1 MTTITVVT
9 PWRDHLEL
17 RPAYEAAL
25 ASADPEEVLI
35 VDDGSEPALDFAD
48 LRTESVGFSGACSAG
63 LEAASREAV
72 LFLNNDVELVRP
84 GWLDPIRAELRYGSL
99 VGAWIRR
106 DPHTVVDGKVIPYLD
121 GWCVAGMREDLLAL
135 GGWDCTL
142 DEPSYYGDNILS
154 LRARAAGMKLVE
166 VWVGLHH
173 IGNVTS
179 EDLEADYVQAIS
191 ERNKAR
197 YQALA
202 RELAAA

>member
-9 PWRDHLEL
+9 PWRNHPEL
-17 RPAYEAAL
+17 RPAYQAAL
-25 ASADPEEVLI
+25 ASAAPDEVLI

-48 LRTESVGFSGACSAG
+48 LRTESVGFSGACNAG
-63 LEAASREAV
+63 LDAASSQAV
-72 LFLNNDVELVRP
+72 LFLNNDIELRRP
-84 GWLDPIRAELRYGSL
+84 GWLEPIRAELRYGLL

-106 DPHTVVDGKVIPYLD
+106 DPHTIVDGKPIPYLD

-135 GGWDCTL
+135 GGWDSTL

-154 LRARAAGMKLVE
+154 LRAREAGMKLVE

-179 EDLEADYVQAIS
+179 EDLAADYVQAIS

-197 YQALA
+197 YQTLA
-202 RELAAA
+202 RELAA